1 VSFTATVEIRSYCG
15 SVVVADEATW
25 PEAGQQL
32 LDELKVGR
40 GRLALIAAETPS
52 ADRLLDRLCTDLD
65 LQVARI
71 GAVLATLD
79 HPPTASDVEA
89 LCVSATL
96 LTDLD
101 VLLWPALGIPLLP
114 LLTGIARRQAVIAVW
129 PGVIAYGRACYSTPG
144 RPDYHD
150 SRLTDVVVLRPRTT
164 RFPDEVPYEIERIA
178 Q

>member
-25 PEAGQQL
+25 PKAGQQL
-32 LDELKVGR
+32 LGELKVGR
-40 GRLALIAAETPS
+40 GRLALIAGEAS
-52 ADRLLDRLCTDLD
+52 AADRLVDRLSSDLE
-65 LQVARI
+65 LHVARV
-71 GAVLATLD
+71 GAVLAARD
-79 HPPTASDVEA
+79 HPPTATDVEA
-89 LCVSATL
+89 VCVSATI

-101 VLLWPALGIPLLP
+101 VFLWPELGIPLLP
-114 LLTGIARRQAVIAVW
+114 LLAGIARHHAVIAVW
-129 PGVIAYGRACYSTPG
+129 PGDITYNRARYSTPG

-164 RFPDEVPYEIERIA
+164 PFPDEVPYEIERIA